1 MKVEIKELEMG
12 LSETNNETDFLYRQN
27 EREKMSLS
35 YPVMRTDRAK
45 LERHYKK
52 ISRRNE

>member
-27 EREKMSLS
+27 ERDKMSLS
-35 YPVMRTDRAK
+35 YLIGQSWRGITRK
-45 LERHYKK
+45 
-52 ISRRNE
+52 